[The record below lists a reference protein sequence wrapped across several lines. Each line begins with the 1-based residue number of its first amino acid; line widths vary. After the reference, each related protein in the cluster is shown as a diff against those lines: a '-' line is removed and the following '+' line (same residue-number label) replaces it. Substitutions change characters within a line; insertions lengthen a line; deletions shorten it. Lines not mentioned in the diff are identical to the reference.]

1 MSTRQERSVAAAAF
15 SSRELAEHAIE
26 SLMEIGLG
34 IEAVG
39 VAMRRHDEQDT
50 LIENTG
56 AHKAAEPIADI
67 VTGGLIGGVTGA
79 ILSFGV
85 LAVPG
90 VGPVIASGVLASTLA
105 GAGIGAATGGIRS
118 AFTDLGFSGAQA
130 DILEARFIA
139 GDAIVTVEIDAVDG
153 AVGKMDQVRQALSVD
168 AAVVEFALPPS
179 PVV

>member
-1 MSTRQERSVAAAAF
+1 MSTGQQRSVIAAAF
-15 SSRELAEHAIE
+15 SSREQAEGAINDLTE
-26 SLMEIGLG
+26 AGFSID
-34 IEAVG
+34 AVG
-39 VAMRRHDEQDT
+39 VAMRSRDEQYA

-56 AHKAAEPIADI
+56 AHKAAEPMADI

-118 AFTDLGFSGAQA
+118 AFTDLGFTGPQA
-130 DILEARFIA
+130 EILEARFVA
-139 GDAIVTVEIDAVDG
+139 GDAIVTADAG
-153 AVGKMDQVRQALSVD
+153 ENGNLEPARQILSAN
-168 AAVVEFALPPS
+168 AAVVEVALPSS